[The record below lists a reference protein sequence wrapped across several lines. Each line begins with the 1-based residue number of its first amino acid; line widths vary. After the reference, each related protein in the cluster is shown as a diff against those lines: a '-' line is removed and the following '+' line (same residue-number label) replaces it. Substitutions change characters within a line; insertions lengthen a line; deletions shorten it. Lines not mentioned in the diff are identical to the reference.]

1 MSPARRA
8 LIVSDGKAPHVHA
21 AVRALR
27 ATGWEVGL
35 AVGGAPSDRA
45 SDAVAV
51 PLPEAGAD
59 AFVEAVASVVAA
71 RGYDVV
77 FGADDIELLA
87 LSSGRERIPCVVPH
101 GAHADVVRAVDK
113 LELARAAIRAGLR
126 TPDTRPVSPAALAAL
141 TGPVVVKARLHWE
154 PGPSQARRHAAGAYC
169 ATPAEAAR
177 HAQAMAAAGARPL
190 LQEPIDGELMAL
202 TMVVDRDG
210 LPVAVAQQRSPRL
223 SLRQTSCRAHTVDAE
238 PELAA
243 AAGRLLADLRWFGLA
258 NLQFLRPAD
267 GAPRL
272 IDLNGRFYGSL
283 ALAVAAGVNVPD
295 LWARM
300 AVGDPVPSFTSAR
313 PGVRFQALG
322 EDLRRARAQPRGGLL
337 RDVAGTLAYGVGA
350 AHPHL
355 SLSDP
360 RPALA
365 VLGRLAVNR
374 AGR

>member
-1 MSPARRA
+1 MTDELSGP
-8 LIVSDGKAPHVHA
+8 SF
-21 AVRALR
+21 ALR
-27 ATGWEVGL
+27 MAVVEVERHTSAEGWDQPPRLFALVVTTEL
-35 AVGGAPSDRA
+35 AV
-45 SDAVAV
+45 
-51 PLPEAGAD
+51 
-59 AFVEAVASVVAA
+59 
-71 RGYDVV
+71 
-77 FGADDIELLA
+77 
-87 LSSGRERIPCVVPH
+87 
-101 GAHADVVRAVDK
+101 
-113 LELARAAIRAGLR
+113 
-126 TPDTRPVSPAALAAL
+126 
-141 TGPVVVKARLHWE
+141 
-154 PGPSQARRHAAGAYC
+154 
-169 ATPAEAAR
+169 
-177 HAQAMAAAGARPL
+177 
-190 LQEPIDGELMAL
+190 
-202 TMVVDRDG
+202 
-210 LPVAVAQQRSPRL
+210 
-223 SLRQTSCRAHTVDAE
+223 AE